1 MPFNRQAD
9 VLRATSD
16 SEYLEAH
23 FEEYN
28 NYVK

>member
-16 SEYLEAH
+16 SEYLEAL